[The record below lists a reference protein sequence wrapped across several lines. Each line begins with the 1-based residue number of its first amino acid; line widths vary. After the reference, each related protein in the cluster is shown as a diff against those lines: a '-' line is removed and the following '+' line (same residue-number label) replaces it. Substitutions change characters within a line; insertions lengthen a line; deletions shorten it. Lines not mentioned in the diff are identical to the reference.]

1 MQILHPSF
9 SASGEPG
16 CELCILVFLH
26 PSGGAFWGLPG
37 LVLGSSWLLLISFWA
52 VSHSSQ
58 LSLVPLGLSCGSPS
72 PRLWSL
78 RCSIRLWLC
87 RSLALGGPPLCH
99 GLPATPHFCCRLFE
113 RLRGHGIFVV
123 FVSLCWLFFLVRCET
138 ATKQIRERVRCC
150 LFFCLRFLR
159 LY

>member
-1 MQILHPSF
+1 MRTLHPSF
-9 SASGEPG
+9 SAS
-16 CELCILVFLH
+16 IR
-26 PSGGAFWGLPG
+26 GGAFWGLPG
-37 LVLGSSWLLLISFWA
+37 LVLGSSWLLIISFWA
-52 VSHSSQ
+52 FSYSSQ

-123 FVSLCWLFFLVRCET
+123 FVSLCWLFFWSG
-138 ATKQIRERVRCC
+138 AKQRQNKSGNGFDVVC
-150 LFFCLRFLR
+150 FFV
-159 LY
+159 